1 MKIAQLVHLFRLNLK
16 HISFLIIAVAFL
28 SATFGIFHAQSTNQT
43 LGLALMLLLLALFS
57 DLKSFNFWGLVGERA
72 EKEIKEL
79 EGKSGIDETAVP
91 KPKTKDVL
99 KAETIESEKPAQLMD
114 TQKGNFLAIA
124 FELERLMR
132 IAASVLLGPDFVP
145 TTKTDTVVRIL
156 KEKGLLTEIGIK
168 QVESVRWIRNTIVHG
183 KDNEVNDATVASG
196 TQIAW
201 GLYAELNK
209 WLRNPR

>member
-1 MKIAQLVHLFRLNLK
+1 MRFNLK
-16 HISFLIIAVAFL
+16 HFSFLIIAAAFL
-28 SATFGIFHAQSTNQT
+28 STTFRIFHAQSTNQT

-57 DLKSFNFWGLVGERA
+57 DLKSFNFWGLVGEKA

-91 KPKTKDVL
+91 KPKQKDVV
-99 KAETIESEKPAQLMD
+99 KAEQAETEKPTQLMD
-114 TQKGNFLAIA
+114 TQKGNFLVIA

-132 IAASVLLGPDFVP
+132 IAASVLLGPDFAP

-156 KEKGLLTEIGIK
+156 KEKGLLTEVGSK

-183 KDNEVNDATVASG
+183 KDNEVNDAIIASG

-201 GLYAELNK
+201 RLYAELNK